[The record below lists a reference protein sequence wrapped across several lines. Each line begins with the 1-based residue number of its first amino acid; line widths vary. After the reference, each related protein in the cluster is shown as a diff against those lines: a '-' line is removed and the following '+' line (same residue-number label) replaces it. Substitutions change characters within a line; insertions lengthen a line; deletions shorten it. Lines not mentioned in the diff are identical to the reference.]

1 MIRSGTNT
9 LFHCDAICLLERLPD
24 NAVALAYLDPPWNT
38 HSKRRRPKEDLAD
51 DSEKQYVLSLSRTV
65 QQIRRVLKETGS
77 LFVHWSPTS
86 PLDVRLVMNQA
97 FGEQPRYE
105 ITWHK
110 KSPSHLPPG
119 VPKTDN
125 EFILVYSKSETPVY
139 NAVFRP
145 LSPDEKSAYGATD
158 SRGEYRLVE
167 LTVPFDRPTAQYA
180 WRGFSPPA
188 KRSWRLSSEKM
199 ESLLQEEM
207 IHFPASGG
215 MPRMKQYLCE
225 HAGVEIGTT
234 WTDIPAFIPPR
245 DRAGYAIQ
253 RPIALMERVIEL
265 ASQRG
270 DQILDPFFGSGTT
283 LVAAHNLGRHWWGAD
298 SADEAHHV
306 TVKRLN
312 ATCRLDA
319 GKDYVVLSH
328 KDVVDCPIV
337 FATYRD
343 VLASIHDIAQL
354 QQEVKT
360 LTQHILKLKRLMNI
374 LDDASDDRVEEAI
387 KQMEHWIATSIA
399 HQSVS
404 SYIAVVCSWLTGWD
418 HLEKAS
424 QSFLPQAEMLF
435 EGISQSDAD
444 DYSPFIIQYC
454 RALENEILNKLFSAY
469 TNDVHTRIRDI
480 AAFLSEELED
490 EKTGRFAKALLKR
503 DISYTLGDMSFILNL
518 MKEGGNT
525 LHRSVLLKD
534 FRAFVVRYFGE
545 RILEKTYL
553 QQINNINSD
562 FRRKAAHPY
571 ILNAEVAQRCRVEVR
586 ACLNELI
593 LNYRHG
599 DNTPDI

>member
-1 MIRSGTNT
+1 MIRSGTNA
-9 LFHCDAICLLERLPD
+9 LFQCDAICLLERLPD

-38 HSKRRRPKEDLAD
+38 HSKRGRPKEDLAD
-51 DSEKQYVLSLSRTV
+51 DSEEQYVLSLSRTV
-65 QQIRRVLKETGS
+65 QQIRRVLNEAGS

-105 ITWHK
+105 ITWHR
-110 KSPSHLPPG
+110 KSPSQLPRG
-119 VPKTDN
+119 VPNT

-139 NAVFRP
+139 NALFRT
-145 LSPDEKSAYGATD
+145 LSPDEKSAYGAND

-167 LTVPFDRPTAQYA
+167 LTVPFDRPTAQYT
-180 WRGFSPPA
+180 WRGFRPPA
-188 KRSWRLSSEKM
+188 KRSWRFSSEKM
-199 ESLLQEEM
+199 GSLLQEEM

-215 MPRMKQYLCE
+215 MPRKKQYLCE
-225 HAGVEIGTT
+225 RAGVEIGTT
-234 WTDIPAFIPPR
+234 WTDIPAFIQAR
-245 DRAGYAIQ
+245 DRAGYASQ
-253 RPIALMERVIEL
+253 QPIALMERVIEL

-298 SADEAHHV
+298 NADEAHHV

-312 ATCRLDA
+312 SLDA
-319 GKDYVVLSH
+319 GRDYVVLSH

-354 QQEVKT
+354 QQVVKT
-360 LTQHILKLKRLMNI
+360 LTQHILELKRLMSIPN
-374 LDDASDDRVEEAI
+374 DASAVVVEEAI
-387 KQMEHWIATSIA
+387 KQMEHWITTSIA
-399 HQSVS
+399 HQSVR

-454 RALENEILNKLFSAY
+454 RALENEILKKLFSAY
-469 TNDVHTRIRDI
+469 TNDVHMRIKDV
-480 AAFLSEELED
+480 AAFLSEELKD
-490 EKTGRFAKALLKR
+490 EKTGTFARKLLKR
-503 DISYTLGDMSFILNL
+503 GISYTLGEMSFILNL
-518 MKEGGNT
+518 MKEGGST

-545 RILEKTYL
+545 RILDKTYL
-553 QQINNINSD
+553 QQIDNINSD
-562 FRRKAAHPY
+562 FRCKAAHPY

-593 LNYRHG
+593 LHYRHG
-599 DNTPDI
+599 DHTGNT